1 MSSTAILSGFIL
13 CNFEDPFGLII
24 CQLEETWLAMA
35 MNIPLQ
41 SELFDADAAVLAIQ
55 DDSSG
60 GSVFHSSPEAGS
72 DRCFHSSD
80 SEGIQETDEEIF
92 HSSSSERPAKRARG
106 EVGHN
111 YTFLGKTLCAAAFQ
125 KLLGVGSSSLS
136 KIRSGQQAFTNRS
149 RPPLPKHPQFGFTL
163 RGEVTARWENIVM
176 FLWCVYHSEAEVMPN
191 RYTLPGE
198 KTLETP
204 FPEENERDPDAV
216 QRLVAGFSRSLQTQ
230 GTDVDVHMVGPGTF
244 AGPVRAL
251 PHGNRT
257 ELYWE
262 YCAFC
267 DARQSEHASYSSF
280 MRVANKILGP
290 NVRQGHLRFR
300 KVNEHGQCDQCYKL
314 RSAIAKAKTEESRKN
329 ARKDH
334 HMHILSQWMDRQIY
348 WSFRSLSQ
356 QVFATI
362 LRQSGRFLWHCQPK
376 DILFVIVS
384 LPCVGCFWCLFS
396 PAVCN
401 CRHTQCVPAR
411 KVQFGYDEC
420 CGKLLVPC
428 C

>member
-1 MSSTAILSGFIL
+1 M
-13 CNFEDPFGLII
+13 
-24 CQLEETWLAMA
+24 
-35 MNIPLQ
+35 
-41 SELFDADAAVLAIQ
+41 
-55 DDSSG
+55 
-60 GSVFHSSPEAGS
+60 
-72 DRCFHSSD
+72 
-80 SEGIQETDEEIF
+80 
-92 HSSSSERPAKRARG
+92 
-106 EVGHN
+106 
-111 YTFLGKTLCAAAFQ
+111 
-125 KLLGVGSSSLS
+125 
-136 KIRSGQQAFTNRS
+136 
-149 RPPLPKHPQFGFTL
+149 
-163 RGEVTARWENIVM
+163 
-176 FLWCVYHSEAEVMPN
+176 YHSEAEVMPN

-204 FPEENERDPDAV
+204 FPEEGDKDPDAV

-267 DARQSEHASYSSF
+267 DARQYEHASYASF
-280 MRVANKILGP
+280 IRVANKILGP

-314 RSAIAKAKTEESRKN
+314 RSAIAKAKSEEARKN

-348 WSFRSLSQ
+348 WSFRALSQ

-362 LRQSGRFLWHCQPK
+362 LRQSGRFLWHCQLK
-376 DILFVIVS
+376 DFLVVIVIS
-384 LPCVGCFWCLFS
+384 
-396 PAVCN
+396 
-401 CRHTQCVPAR
+401 
-411 KVQFGYDEC
+411 
-420 CGKLLVPC
+420 
-428 C
+428 